1 MQYASLHVLELVDED
16 LDGLRS
22 VDIALERVPSC
33 ERERERER
41 YVVTGTL
48 YNMFS
53 LTQLTR
59 LENDDVYSV

>member
-1 MQYASLHVLELVDED
+1 M
-16 LDGLRS
+16 
-22 VDIALERVPSC
+22 
-33 ERERERER
+33 RERER

-48 YNMFS
+48 YNMFVFFS